1 MPGMDYAPR
10 IDERTRA
17 TMSAINN
24 MIEVRQL
31 KKTFLSS
38 GSTVAAVHDVDFEVA
53 KGEIFTLLGPS
64 GCGKTTVLR
73 CIAGL
78 EQPDSGELIIA
89 GQKVYENSTKLM
101 VPAHKR
107 GVGMVFQS
115 YAIWPH
121 MTVYQNVALPL
132 ERGNFKIK
140 KSEIRGKV
148 LNALRLVQLEGLEDR
163 PSPLLSGGQQ
173 QRVALA
179 RALVY
184 EPKVLLLDEPL
195 SNLDAKLRADMR
207 FEIRELV
214 KRLTITSIYV
224 THDQDEALVLSDRI
238 AVMRHGRIVQIGS
251 ARDVYLNPVN
261 SFVASFIGEPNLL
274 AATIENGG
282 SNEGNGVA
290 TGSFG
295 TLHCALPQGC
305 SSKKDVMLMVRPSD
319 LKLHKGNV
327 SGRENMLRGNV
338 RRIIFLGNRLRCE
351 IGIGSSVLQGEFP
364 SSLEVDDGED
374 ITVEIPSNKVRVLVQ

>member
-1 MPGMDYAPR
+1 
-10 IDERTRA
+10 
-17 TMSAINN
+17 
-24 MIEVRQL
+24 MIEIRKL
-31 KKTFLSS
+31 KKTFATTTS
-38 GSTVAAVHDVDFEVA
+38 STVAAVHDADFDVA

-78 EQPDSGELIIA
+78 ERPDSGEIII
-89 GQKVYENSTKLM
+89 GGERVYANGGATF

-132 ERGNFKIK
+132 ERGSFKIRN
-140 KSEIRGKV
+140 SETKERV
-148 LNALRLVQLEGLEDR
+148 FHALRLMQLDGLEDR
-163 PSPLLSGGQQ
+163 PAPLLSGGQQ

-184 EPKVLLLDEPL
+184 EPKILLLDEPL

-207 FEIRELV
+207 FEIREIV
-214 KRLTITSIYV
+214 KRLTITAIYV

-238 AVMRHGRIVQIGS
+238 AVMRQGRIIQIGS
-251 ARDVYLNPVN
+251 ARDVYMNPAN

-274 AATIENGG
+274 PATIAVDSCRNG
-282 SNEGNGVA
+282 NAVA
-290 TGSFG
+290 TGPFG
-295 TLHCALPQGC
+295 RLLCALPSGPLNGE
-305 SSKKDVMLMVRPSD
+305 SVMLMVRPAD
-319 LKLHKGNV
+319 LTLHKGQMPC
-327 SGRENMLRGNV
+327 GENMLRGSV
-338 RRIIFLGNRLRCE
+338 RRTIFLGNRLRCE
-351 IGIGSSVLQGEFP
+351 IGIGSTVLQGEFP
-364 SSLEVDDGED
+364 SSLEIDDGDEV
-374 ITVEIPSNKVRVLVQ
+374 TLEIPSNKIRVLFQ

>member
-1 MPGMDYAPR
+1 MPGIDYALR
-10 IDERTRA
+10 IDDQSRFD
-17 TMSAINN
+17 MSAPNN
-24 MIEVRQL
+24 MIEVRRL
-31 KKTFLSS
+31 RKTF
-38 GSTVAAVHDVDFEVA
+38 STSESVIAAVHDVDFEVTE
-53 KGEIFTLLGPS
+53 GEIFTLLGPS

-89 GQKVYENSTKLM
+89 GQKVFENSPKTI

-140 KSEIRGKV
+140 KSEIRGRV
-148 LNALRLVQLEGLEDR
+148 LNALRLVQLEGMEER
-163 PSPLLSGGQQ
+163 PAPLLSGGQQ

-207 FEIRELV
+207 FEIREIV

-238 AVMRHGRIVQIGS
+238 AVMRQGRVVQIGS
-251 ARDVYLNPVN
+251 ARDIYLNPVN
-261 SFVASFIGEPNLL
+261 SFVAGFIGEPNLL
-274 AATIENGG
+274 AGTVENGD
-282 SNEGNGVA
+282 GVVR
-290 TGSFG
+290 GSFG
-295 TLHCALPQGC
+295 ILHCVLPQGC
-305 SSKKDVMLMVRPSD
+305 SNKKDVLLMIRPSD
-319 LKLHKGNV
+319 LKLHRGKVG
-327 SGRENMLRGNV
+327 GCENMLYGNV
-338 RRIIFLGNRLRCE
+338 RRVIFLGNRLRCE

-364 SSLEVDDGED
+364 SSIEVADGDD
-374 ITVEIPSNKVRVLVQ
+374 ITIEIPSHKVRVLMS